1 MVARLPLV
9 PSTCRRRRAC
19 APASFLAL
27 ALAACSPQPQ
37 GMGVAGRAIAELP
50 RELFDPGS
58 VFAHTVVRSF
68 DLTRVAALAVEN
80 PPIVVVPGP
89 FAAAEV
95 DELNLFIGEMSRGQ
109 LIASWEGRDGT
120 EPVAGQIVRQAEHAA
135 RQSDGTLR
143 FTFALADA
151 PAWRGQ
157 IDRLLVHTGVLRRFA
172 IRPLRA
178 DLAVRRG
185 SAAALD
191 RALASPWLT
200 DLEADRRPALLAA
213 PGHPRILNGG
223 DPRATRLSLSLASCP
238 TNRQAVAV
246 RILDGAVGDAEAA
259 VLWRVDLAAGE
270 TRWRDI
276 QVPLTPRAAAATL
289 RVEID
294 GPPGSLV
301 YLADPTFLAPA
312 AERRRNL
319 LLISID
325 TLRADHLS
333 LYGYSRKTSPELEAW
348 SRDAV
353 VFRRAVT
360 SATTTLP
367 SHTSLFTGIEAS
379 RHGVHRAALPATL
392 ETLADHLR
400 RAGWRT
406 MARTGGGYLHP
417 FFGLNRGFERFS
429 FHRPG
434 IDRPG
439 ELAAGMAVVGPW
451 LEELRDE
458 PFFLFLHTYEVHAP
472 YRPRPE
478 YLAQFSPGPI
488 PEGLAWPVP
497 ERDAAA
503 TGYRVVAEPRYLLRG
518 EDPNGPELGTASIA
532 QAAAYYDSSIRY
544 VDSVLGG
551 LFAELERLG
560 LAANTVV
567 VVTSDHGEA
576 FGEHGEGGHGY
587 LYDNNAVVPLVIRAP
602 GAPGRTLGE
611 QVRSVDVAPTVLD
624 LLGAPPMPD
633 TDGVSLR
640 PVLAGEASQPLPAD
654 AITTAANTGFGLA
667 LRTADLLE
675 LHLDNGLWPPG
686 RGATALFD
694 LRADPGEERDLHVGH
709 PRTRELTRRLL
720 AGWARVAPGLHLK
733 LSVPAGHAARVELDG
748 PELAPILVR
757 AVDFTGEA
765 AWDGHLRLDLTAGST
780 TDLILDLPRSGVTAA
795 CLGQRATLDGERGT
809 SVVGGV
815 RLDWRWQ
822 LVGGWQTATPP
833 ADDELLRSQL
843 RALGYVN

>member
-1 MVARLPLV
+1 
-9 PSTCRRRRAC
+9 
-19 APASFLAL
+19 
-27 ALAACSPQPQ
+27 
-37 GMGVAGRAIAELP
+37 MGVVGRAIAELP

-58 VFAHTVVRSF
+58 VFEHEVVRSF
-68 DLTRVAALAVEN
+68 DLTRVGLLAVEN
-80 PPIVVVPGP
+80 PPILLVPGP
-89 FAAAEV
+89 FAAREV
-95 DELNLFIGEMSRGQ
+95 DELTLVIGDMTRGQ
-109 LIASWEGRDGT
+109 LIASWEGRDGAQAVT
-120 EPVAGQIVRQAEHAA
+120 GQIVRQAEHAA
-135 RQSDGTLR
+135 RQPDGTLR
-143 FTFALADA
+143 FTFALADS

-178 DLAVRRG
+178 DLTARRG
-185 SAAALD
+185 SATALD
-191 RALASPWLT
+191 RALAGPWLT
-200 DLEADRRPALLAA
+200 DLEADRRPSLLVA
-213 PGHPRILNGG
+213 PGHPRILTVG

-246 RILDGAVGDAEAA
+246 RILEGGEGGSEAA
-259 VLWRVDLAAGE
+259 VLWRGELPAGAAQ
-270 TRWRDI
+270 WRDI
-276 QVPLTPRAAAATL
+276 QVPLTPRAAAPRL
-289 RVEID
+289 RVELD
-294 GPPGSLV
+294 GPPGSLI
-301 YLADPTFLAPA
+301 YLADPTFLAPRR
-312 AERRRNL
+312 ERPRNL

-348 SRDAV
+348 SRKAV

-379 RHGVHRAALPATL
+379 RHGVHRSALPPGL
-392 ETLADHLR
+392 DTLADHLR

-406 MARTGGGYLHP
+406 AARTGGGYLHP

-439 ELAAGMAVVGPW
+439 ELAAGLAVVGPW

-478 YLAQFSPGPI
+478 YLPQFSPGPI
-488 PEGLAWPVP
+488 PEGLVWQVP
-497 ERDAAA
+497 ERDSEA
-503 TGYRVVAEPRYLLRG
+503 TGYRVVADPRYLLRG
-518 EDPNGPELGTASIA
+518 EDPNGPELGAASVA
-532 QAAAYYDSSIRY
+532 QAEAYYDSSIRY
-544 VDSVLGG
+544 VDSLLGG
-551 LFAELERLG
+551 LFADLERLG
-560 LAANTVV
+560 LAENTVV

-602 GAPGRTLGE
+602 GAPAGRTVLE

-640 PVLAGEASQPLPAD
+640 PVLAEETPQPPPAD

-675 LHLDNGLWPPG
+675 LHVDNGLWPPG

-694 LRADPGEERDLHVGH
+694 LRADPGETRDLHLEH
-709 PRTRELTRRLL
+709 PRTRELVRRLL

-733 LSVPAGHAARVELDG
+733 VSAPASRPARL
-748 PELAPILVR
+748 ELASAELEPILVR
-757 AVDFTGEA
+757 SLDFAGEA
-765 AWDGHLRLDLTAGST
+765 TWEGKLRLDLRAGST
-780 TDLILDLPRSGVTAA
+780 TDLILDLSRTGVTAA
-795 CLGQRATLDGERGT
+795 CAGEEASLDGERGT
-809 SVVGGV
+809 TVVGGV
-815 RLDWRWQ
+815 RLDWRWK
-822 LVGGWQTATPP
+822 LTGGSQAAAPP

-843 RALGYVN
+843 QALGYVN